1 MSRLLALLILLSPA
15 TAFAWGATGH
25 ELVSGVGA
33 EILPD
38 EIPAFV
44 RTQEAIGD
52 ITILGRELDRSKGT
66 GNPHDAERDPG
77 HYVILDDSQRAGG
90 TVTLDMLPPTREAYD
105 TILRTNNFT
114 QYRIGY
120 LPYSIVDGWQQL
132 AKDFAYWRAASIGA
146 RTAVDPADRAWFD
159 TDRKRRE
166 ALVIRDLGVWSH
178 YVGDASQPM
187 HVSIHF
193 DGWGQY
199 ANPRGFTTKRG
210 LHAQFEGAFVKANIK
225 REAVKAA
232 TVPYRDCGKC
242 TIWDRMRTLIL
253 ASHAEVVPL
262 YELEQKSGFTVGNPD
277 TIAFVTSR
285 LADSSSALRD
295 MVVDAWRGSLD
306 MTVGY
311 PLIPMRDI
319 ESGKHILTRDDFGRD

>member
-1 MSRLLALLILLSPA
+1 M
-15 TAFAWGATGH
+15 T
-25 ELVSGVGA
+25 
-33 EILPD
+33 
-38 EIPAFV
+38 
-44 RTQEAIGD
+44 
-52 ITILGRELDRSKGT
+52 KG
-66 GNPHDAERDPG
+66 GYLYYN
-77 HYVILDDSQRAGG
+77 ILD
-90 TVTLDMLPPTREAYD
+90 
-105 TILRTNNFT
+105 
-114 QYRIGY
+114 GY
-120 LPYSIVDGWQQL
+120 EQL
-132 AKDFAYWRAASIGA
+132 VKDFAYYRVETIALKTW
-146 RTAVDPADRAWFD
+146 TDPQQKAWLVADLRLH
-159 TDRKRRE
+159 E
-166 ALVIRDLGVWSH
+166 QIIIRDLGWWAH
-178 YVGDASQPM
+178 FVGDASQPM

-193 DGWGQY
+193 DGWGPY
-199 ANPRGFTTKRG
+199 ANPRGFTTRRG
-210 LHAQFEGAFVKANIK
+210 LHAEFEGAFVKANIK

-232 TVPYRDCGKC
+232 TVPYRACSC

-277 TIAFVTSR
+277 TIAFVTAR